1 MAKLPLVAI
10 IGRPNTGKSSLF
22 NALLGEKRA
31 IVSDIAGTTRDQ
43 VAAKIEREKVDYLLV
58 DTAGIGGGSTDKELE
73 DDVATQTTIALEK
86 SDLILFTVNGREEI
100 TKSDA
105 TVADL
110 LRRKAKRHVPIILV
124 VTKCDNAKIEQEALP
139 RAYELGV
146 GDETV
151 ATSVT
156 QGPGVGELEEIIE
169 RQLAQ
174 LHFAK
179 AEGETDGIPRV
190 ALIGKPNVG
199 KSSIVNA
206 LMSDTQKEAN
216 PRLVSSIPGTTRD
229 ASDTTL
235 RRDDKS
241 YVFVDTAGLR
251 QQGRVDGDIEYYST
265 LRSIQAIDQSDVV
278 LLVLAADEPISR
290 QDKRI
295 ARQALDAGKG
305 LLIILNK
312 SDLLEAG
319 GKEAKAVEIRKELS
333 FCKFAPIFAV
343 SAKDREGLAK
353 IFPVI
358 DLIVENRK
366 RRLATRDLVR
376 WYQEAIRGRPLGA
389 AAGGKYITQADDIPP
404 TFVLF
409 LRDPKGV
416 YGSQLRTLENNLR
429 STFAFD
435 GVPIRWSLR
444 ESS

>member
-43 VAAKIEREKVDYLLV
+43 VAAKIEGPRVDYLLI
-58 DTAGIGGGSTDKELE
+58 DTAGIGGGSTDEELE
-73 DDVATQTTIALEK
+73 ADVTVQTTIALEK

-100 TKSDA
+100 TKSDQV
-105 TVADL
+105 VADL
-110 LRRKAKRHVPIILV
+110 LRRKAKRHVPIVLV

-146 GDETV
+146 GDSTV
-151 ATSVT
+151 TTSVT
-156 QGPGVGELEEIIE
+156 QGPGIGELETIIE
-169 RQLAQ
+169 EQLAK

-179 AEGETDGIPRV
+179 SEEVSDGIPRV

-206 LMSDTQKEAN
+206 LMSDTQKESN
-216 PRLVSSIPGTTRD
+216 PRLVSAIPGTTRD
-229 ASDTTL
+229 ASDTTI
-235 RRDDKS
+235 RRDEKS

-265 LRSIQAIDQSDVV
+265 LRSIQAIDQADVV
-278 LLVLAADEPISR
+278 LLVLSADEAVSR

-305 LLIILNK
+305 LIIVLNK
-312 SDLLEAG
+312 SDLLIAG
-319 GKEAKAVEIRKELS
+319 GKEEKAVEIRKELS

-366 RRLATRDLVR
+366 RRLPTKDLVR
-376 WYQEAIRGRPLGA
+376 WYQDAIRGRPLGA
-389 AAGGKYITQADDIPP
+389 AASGKYITQADEIPP

-416 YGSQLRTLENNLR
+416 HGSQLRTLENTLR

-435 GVPIRWSLR
+435 GAPIRWVLKQG
-444 ESS
+444 